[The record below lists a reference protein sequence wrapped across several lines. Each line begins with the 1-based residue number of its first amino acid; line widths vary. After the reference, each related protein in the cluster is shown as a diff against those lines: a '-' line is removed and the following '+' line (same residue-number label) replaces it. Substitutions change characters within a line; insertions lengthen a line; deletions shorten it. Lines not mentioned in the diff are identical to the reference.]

1 MWAKSS
7 WAKQADLQNRSR
19 DLLHSQQAMKQ
30 PMLLHIDVDGER
42 IVESVSLCPG
52 YMNPGNPWEIF
63 GWLTVSGETSTCDDQ
78 HGTHPMHP
86 IRCVSTQGLH
96 YTLPRFFPAAAIETA
111 LLPQRSLRIRADGSD
126 HATVHHQTEE
136 RIINQRRNT

>member
-30 PMLLHIDVDGER
+30 PMLLHIDVDSER

-63 GWLTVSGETSTCDDQ
+63 G
-78 HGTHPMHP
+78 
-86 IRCVSTQGLH
+86 
-96 YTLPRFFPAAAIETA
+96 
-111 LLPQRSLRIRADGSD
+111 
-126 HATVHHQTEE
+126 
-136 RIINQRRNT
+136 